1 MNSKGKN
8 NKLISAKNENKMANY
23 NKYYL
28 DYNNNTNT
36 NTNGNINEK
45 TGTLLKNISFVN
57 QNKNNVNNANKVN
70 PKKRESKNNK
80 EYYNSQMAKKIDMP
94 NKNNSINRYKKNNAE
109 IKDNK
114 NNNNNLNYT
123 INRNIKNNNNII
135 NINNNNS
142 NFNNVNDAKLFLKS
156 IKDFLFTSIKEI
168 NNFENDSLKIYY
180 ISMQNY
186 FSIKGLLISKKYK
199 LLNEYEF
206 FQKFNSEKEDCL
218 SKQIINDK
226 KNMSKAIINKTENKL
241 FNYFNYE
248 ILSSKNILRTLST
261 LGILSLTVISLLY
274 LRKKYKK

>member
-1 MNSKGKN
+1 MNKFNSYYLIFYNKSKHSYVKN
-8 NKLISAKNENKMANY
+8 QYNKLTKDISR
-23 NKYYL
+23 
-28 DYNNNTNT
+28 
-36 NTNGNINEK
+36 
-45 TGTLLKNISFVN
+45 LK
-57 QNKNNVNNANKVN
+57 
-70 PKKRESKNNK
+70 
-80 EYYNSQMAKKIDMP
+80 DMEV
-94 NKNNSINRYKKNNAE
+94 KLFKDKSSINNE
-109 IKDNK
+109 EKDN
-114 NNNNNLNYT
+114 
-123 INRNIKNNNNII
+123 IKENNNNII
-135 NINNNNS
+135 NVNNNN
-142 NFNNVNDAKLFLKS
+142 NYNNVNNAKLFLKS
-156 IKDFLFTSIKEI
+156 IKDFLFSSIKEI

-206 FQKFNSEKEDCL
+206 FQKFNREKEESL
-218 SKQIINDK
+218 TKQIINDK